1 MTEVDI
7 AAVQDWLGRLPGGSL
22 AERYADDWDAF
33 AEPDRPVV
41 TLFGSYDTGKSS
53 LLRRLLVDAGQEI
66 PGWLTISAR
75 HETFEV
81 NDAEIGGCLVRD
93 TPGFTAVATDLRA
106 RNNTRRAL
114 AAIRLTDIAVVVMT
128 SQLATA
134 ERDLLEEVLA
144 QGWPAATMWF
154 VISRFDEA
162 GVNPEYDLAEYREL
176 SEHKVNELRTIFALD
191 EQTRVFVVAP
201 DPFQTGG
208 PDTDLVPET
217 WDEFRSWDGM
227 SALADALDTASPSA
241 LTQWRAAA
249 GHRYWTW
256 ALDETLSELR
266 EQLSEYATQ
275 ARVAARGVEKRDAW
289 ESELDALDRAAQAGL
304 DGLVD
309 DVLRRSF
316 APGTGTAAVE
326 AEIERALA
334 EWFAKHDLRLQRL
347 LQSIRKSKERERAQP
362 TWAGFASLVATLELE
377 PASVRGS
384 GAAGHVETIGGMA
397 VGVLKAFTSAAE
409 KDTKAAKKVAATL
422 SARAAQKLGRHVG
435 TVEAALP
442 LAVYLT
448 GLAGDWW
455 TDRGQRNQ
463 DREAAEKQ
471 QQVVADFTRRA
482 QETWQPYVDEVRSEI
497 VAQTA
502 DQVALDQSLRQLV
515 EQLHEAVAEGERII
529 RR

>member
-7 AAVQDWLGRLPGGSL
+7 AAVRDWLGRLPGGSL
-22 AERYADDWDAF
+22 AERYAGDWDAF
-33 AEPDRPVV
+33 AGLDRPVV

-53 LLRRLLVDAGQEI
+53 LLRRLLVDAGQEV

-93 TPGFTAVATDLRA
+93 TPGFTAGATDLRA

-114 AAIRLTDIAVVVMT
+114 AAVGLTDIAVVVMT

-134 ERDLLEEVLA
+134 EHHVLKEVFT

-176 SEHKVNELRTIFALD
+176 SERKVGELRAMFALD
-191 EQTRVFVVAP
+191 EQARIFVVAP

-208 PDTDLVPET
+208 PDTDLGPET
-217 WDEFRSWDGM
+217 WDEFRPWDGM
-227 SALADALDTASPSA
+227 DALAEAFATVSLSALP
-241 LTQWRAAA
+241 QWRAAA
-249 GHRYWTW
+249 GHRYWIR
-256 ALDETLSELR
+256 ALDETLAELR

-275 ARVAARGVEKRDAW
+275 AQVAARGVEKRDAW
-289 ESELDALDRAAQAGL
+289 EGELDALDRAAQAGL
-304 DGLVD
+304 EGLVD
-309 DVLRRSF
+309 EVLRRSF
-316 APGTGTAAVE
+316 EPGAGTDAVQ

-334 EWFAKHDLRLQRL
+334 EWFAKHDVRLQRL

-362 TWAGFASLVATLELE
+362 SWAGFASLVATLDSEQA
-377 PASVRGS
+377 PARES
-384 GAAGHVETIGGMA
+384 GLAGHVETIGGMA

-409 KDTKAAKKVAATL
+409 KDAKATKKAAEKL
-422 SARAAQKLGRHVG
+422 SGKAAQKLGRHVG

-455 TDRGQRNQ
+455 TDRGRRNQ
-463 DREAAEKQ
+463 DRAAAEKR

-482 QETWQPYVDEVRSEI
+482 RDTWQPYVDEVRAEI

-502 DQVALDQSLRQLV
+502 DQVELDESLRQLV
-515 EQLHEAVAEGERII
+515 GQLREAVAEGEQIS